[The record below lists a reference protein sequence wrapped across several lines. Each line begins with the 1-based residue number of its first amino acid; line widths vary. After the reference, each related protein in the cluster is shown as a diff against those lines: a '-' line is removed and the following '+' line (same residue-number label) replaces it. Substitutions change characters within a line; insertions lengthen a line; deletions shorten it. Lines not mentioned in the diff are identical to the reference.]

1 MWNLRRNRNNKF
13 LSAVTDMDRCYRKK
27 INCINT
33 YLYLVQVSWLN
44 LTRQLIFLKGA
55 WNVTF
60 GLLRLEAAIQN
71 WKLNICFPCLLKM
84 QSHFGVRSNLLIYM
98 VPESIPLLWH
108 YFLHVHFLCLN
119 YKTTVICYLSFLLT
133 WNILLFIDIVL
144 AFLNLWQTC
153 PLMYNLTNIK
163 SNLLFVQLSPICHSF
178 QNRFLFNIFDS

>member
-1 MWNLRRNRNNKF
+1 MWNLRRNRNNKIPHC
-13 LSAVTDMDRCYRKK
+13 SYGYGQMSNY
-27 INCINT
+27 INT
-33 YLYLVQVSWLN
+33 YLYLVQVLSWLN
-44 LTRQLIFLKGA
+44 LTCQLMPSELIIKGA

-98 VPESIPLLWH
+98 VPECIPLLWQQ

-144 AFLNLWQTC
+144 AFLNVWQTC
-153 PLMYNLTNIK
+153 PLMYRI
-163 SNLLFVQLSPICHSF
+163 
-178 QNRFLFNIFDS
+178 